1 MVKGMP
7 DTERAGSFGGPEV
20 LTKSDVHDMLDM
32 RRLCMIGKR
41 KSVYERKWDHERVL
55 SGE

>member
-1 MVKGMP
+1 M
-7 DTERAGSFGGPEV
+7 

-41 KSVYERKWDHERVL
+41 KSVYERKWDHEGVL
-55 SGE
+55 SGERWGLGL